1 MTLREA
7 WRAVSWYTAGGFG
20 ALLVAA
26 AIFMAAPASAG
37 VVEKLAGRWSGW
49 GAIRLT
55 NGTTE
60 QVKCVATY
68 FLKNSRRRV
77 DQNLRCASASYKI
90 DAKAAYLINGN
101 AVTGTWEEQSHSAKG
116 DVFGTVSGTGF
127 QLTVRGDTFSAKM
140 VLSST
145 ACKQSINISP
155 RGLNISNISIGLRKC

>member
-1 MTLREA
+1 MTLRKA
-7 WRAVSWYTAGGFG
+7 WRAVFGLAAGSFG
-20 ALLVAA
+20 VLLLAA
-26 AIFMAAPASAG
+26 TVLGPAPASAG
-37 VVEKLAGRWSGW
+37 VVEKLKGRWSGW

-90 DAKAAYLINGN
+90 DAKAVYQINGR
-101 AVTGTWEEQSHSAKG
+101 AVTGTWEELSHSAKG

-155 RGLNISNISIGLRKC
+155 RGLNISNISIGLKKC